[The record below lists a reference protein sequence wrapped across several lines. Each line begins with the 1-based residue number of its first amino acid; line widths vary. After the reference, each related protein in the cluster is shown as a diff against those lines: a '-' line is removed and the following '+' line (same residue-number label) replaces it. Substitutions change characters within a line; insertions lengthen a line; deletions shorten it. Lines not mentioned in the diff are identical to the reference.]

1 MDTPDAVSIANAAI
15 RLGLL
20 QPHQVQEAWD
30 DIGERGGPDPEPLLR
45 FMERKGYLT
54 PWQSSKL
61 LKGETD
67 GFFLG
72 GYRILYK
79 IASGTFGRVYR
90 ADDPRSGRVV
100 AIKVLRKK
108 WSENK
113 HVIDLFERE
122 GRMGMS
128 LKHPNI
134 VEILAVNQDPAS
146 RAYYLVMEFIEG
158 GNLREILN
166 SRKKLEPLET
176 VKYLEDSAA
185 GLVYAFSR
193 GITHRDMKLTN
204 VLIGTQAKVAKLV
217 DFGLAE
223 VTNMFKGQ
231 WDVTGEIT
239 IERTVD
245 YAGLEKVTGVPHG
258 DTRSDIFFLGCVAYE
273 ILSGRSPMEMTKD
286 KHARMQRERYTSIP
300 PLTQADVQAP
310 PSLFRLIETM
320 MSLDTNIRYQTPSQ
334 LLDAIRDVR
343 RELEGKA
350 RGETST
356 VKTLF
361 LVEKDEGLQDVLRE
375 KLREM
380 GFRVLI
386 AGDPQRAV
394 DRFRQAPF
402 DVLIVDAGTTGE
414 NGILVFEKIRGDA
427 ARAGLACAGVLM
439 LAQDQRDWK
448 KRVEPRPNTSVLI
461 HPVKLK
467 QLLKSVQDVAGIQA
481 TRDAPSPVS

>member
-1 MDTPDAVSIANAAI
+1 MDTVDALTLANSAI
-15 RLGLL
+15 RMQLL
-20 QPHQVQEAWD
+20 QPHHVQEAWD
-30 DIGERGGPDPEPLLR
+30 EIGERGGDPEPFLKL
-45 FMERKGYLT
+45 MERKGQLT

-67 GFFLG
+67 GYFLG

-100 AIKVLRKK
+100 AVKVLRKK
-108 WSENK
+108 WSDNK
-113 HVIDLFERE
+113 HIIGLFERE

-134 VEILAVNQDPAS
+134 VEIIAVNQDPVTKQ
-146 RAYYLVMEFIEG
+146 YYIVMEFIEG

-176 VKYLEDSAA
+176 VKILEDCAS
-185 GLVYAFSR
+185 GLVYAFAR

-204 VLIGTQAKVAKLV
+204 VLIATASKVAKLV

-223 VTNMFKGQ
+223 ITNMFKNQ
-231 WDVTGEIT
+231 WDVTGEINVD
-239 IERTVD
+239 RTVD

-273 ILSGRSPMEMTKD
+273 ILTGRSPMEMTKD
-286 KHARMQRERYTSIP
+286 KHARMQRERYTSITP
-300 PLTQADVQAP
+300 MEPGEVQAP
-310 PSLFRLIETM
+310 PSVFRLIETM
-320 MSLDTNIRYQTPSQ
+320 MSLDTNVRYQTPSQ
-334 LLDAIRDVR
+334 LLDALRETR

-350 RGETST
+350 KGESA
-356 VKTLF
+356 VKAIF
-361 LVEKDEGLQDVLRE
+361 LVEKDERLQDVLRD
-375 KLREM
+375 KLKEM
-380 GFRVLI
+380 GYRVLI

-394 DRFRQAPF
+394 DRFRQSPF
-402 DVLIVDAGTTGE
+402 DMLIVDAGTAGPDS
-414 NGILVFEKIRGDA
+414 ILVYDKLLNDAKRGN
-427 ARAGLACAGVLM
+427 LSMAGVLL
-439 LAQDQRDWK
+439 LAQDQADWK
-448 KRVEPRPNTSVLI
+448 GRLEPRPRSAVLV

-467 QLLKSVQDVAGIQA
+467 QLIKAVQDVL
-481 TRDAPSPVS
+481 

>member
-1 MDTPDAVSIANAAI
+1 MDTPDALSIANAAI

-20 QPHQVQEAWD
+20 NSHQVQEAWD
-30 DIGERGGPDPEPLLR
+30 EIGERGGADPEPFLR
-45 FMERKGYLT
+45 CMERKGYLT
-54 PWQSSKL
+54 PWQSRKL
-61 LKGETD
+61 LKNESD

-72 GYRILYK
+72 GFRILYK

-90 ADDPRSGRVV
+90 ADDPRTGRVV
-100 AIKVLRKK
+100 AVKVLRKK

-134 VEILAVNQDPAS
+134 VEIIAVNQDPAS
-146 RAYYLVMEFIEG
+146 RAYYIVMEFIEG
-158 GNLREILN
+158 GNLREILT
-166 SRKKLEPLET
+166 STKKLEPLQT
-176 VKYLEDSAA
+176 VKILEDAAA
-185 GLVYAFSR
+185 GMAYAFSR

-204 VLIGTQAKVAKLV
+204 VLIDTGKQVAKLV

-223 VTNMFKGQ
+223 ITNMFKGQ
-231 WDVTGEIT
+231 WDISGEVTID
-239 IERTVD
+239 RTVD
-245 YAGLEKVTGVPHG
+245 YAGLEKVTAVPHG

-273 ILSGRSPMEMTKD
+273 VLTGRSPMDMTKD
-286 KHARMQRERYTSIP
+286 KHARMQRERFTSIP
-300 PLTQADVQAP
+300 PLTQAEIKAP

-320 MSLDTNIRYQTPSQ
+320 MSLDTNVRYQTPSQ

-343 RELEGKA
+343 REMEGKA

-361 LVEKDEGLQDVLRE
+361 LVEKDERLQDVLRE

-380 GFRVLI
+380 GFKVLI
-386 AGDPQRAV
+386 AADPQRAI
-394 DRFRQAPF
+394 DRYRQAPF
-402 DVLIVDAGTTGE
+402 DILVVDAGTTGE
-414 NGILVFEKIRGDA
+414 SGILVFEKIRGDA
-427 ARAGLACAGVLM
+427 ARTGLPCAGVLM
-439 LAQDQRDWK
+439 LPTDQREWM
-448 KRVEPRPNTSVLI
+448 KRIEPRPNTSVLM
-461 HPVKLK
+461 HPVKLR

-481 TRDAPSPVS
+481 TNNAQNADS